1 MGNLKSGLADFL
13 VSEYQN
19 IQVKRARAIPNARR
33 TVAAE
38 LLFDPQQAV
47 EQRVGIE
54 RGLQDYHCIEKSRLF
69 GKTHGL
75 GGVQGRP
82 SDHPAQRLE
91 PSPCCGQRGLRIA
104 FRTGHV

>member
-19 IQVKRARAIPNARR
+19 IQVEGARAIPNARQP
-33 TVAAE
+33 VAAE

-54 RGLQDYHCIEKSRLF
+54 RGLQGDHCIEKSRLF
-69 GKTHGL
+69 GKTHRL
-75 GGVQGRP
+75 GGIQ
-82 SDHPAQRLE
+82 
-91 PSPCCGQRGLRIA
+91 
-104 FRTGHV
+104 